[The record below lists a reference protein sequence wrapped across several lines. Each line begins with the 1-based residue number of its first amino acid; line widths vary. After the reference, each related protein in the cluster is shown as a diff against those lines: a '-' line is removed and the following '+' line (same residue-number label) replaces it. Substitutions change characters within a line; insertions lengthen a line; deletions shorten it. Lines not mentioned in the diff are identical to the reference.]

1 MATIITE
8 ECINCGACEPEC
20 PNTAIFQGGVEFDL
34 AGAKQ
39 PALNAEIFFIVP
51 EKCTECVGFFDYE
64 ACAAVCP
71 VDCCVTD
78 PDLPESEEVLI
89 ERAKELHPDK
99 EFPGPVPSRFNPTQ
113 PPPEPAADNGADS
126 PAAPVALGEAAASGP
141 PVPAPEDVEI
151 PILCRSCDGEYTV
164 AYRFFQPGTVLRCP
178 HCMANFTPTTR
189 MFRAIG
195 ERLDQY
201 RAALEAEIDRH
212 NSLVD
217 AEHSRFEISAE
228 TLCDGA
234 ERDVRN
240 VVMQFTEPR
249 KRSMFG

>member
-34 AGAKQ
+34 AGAQQ

-78 PDLPESEEVLI
+78 PDRPESEAILI

-113 PPPEPAADNGADS
+113 PEPAADDGAGAQ
-126 PAAPVALGEAAASGP
+126 AAPVAVGQVAASGS

-164 AYRFFQPGTVLRCP
+164 AYRYFQPGTVLR
-178 HCMANFTPTTR
+178 
-189 MFRAIG
+189 
-195 ERLDQY
+195 
-201 RAALEAEIDRH
+201 
-212 NSLVD
+212 
-217 AEHSRFEISAE
+217 
-228 TLCDGA
+228 
-234 ERDVRN
+234 
-240 VVMQFTEPR
+240 
-249 KRSMFG
+249 